1 MYAKRIKLID
11 YGPIKDL
18 DINMPFIDGKPK
30 PVVLVGE
37 NGTGKSIVLSQ
48 IVNGLIIAKDIAF
61 PDSREVEINK
71 VYKLRSNQYIRKGS
85 PLYFVQIEFEDELTV
100 RELRTIAVKNIGQ
113 TENSNPIPEIAMEV
127 WDTMEAGQNDNF
139 THNMST
145 KEGKKNVEDVFG
157 RNCVLYFPSDRYE
170 HPAWLNLENITF
182 QAHVDLN
189 TRLAGSTSR
198 RVVNYSSLAGNANYI
213 YDLIYDRAAFETRT
227 IHVPLGQANQG
238 PRPNIPVLA
247 APEGIATDAYNLV
260 LTVLRT
266 IVGTSATIRF
276 GIGPRRNRTVALMD
290 ADTEIVPNIFQL
302 SSGEASLLNMFL
314 NIIRDFDSSGT
325 HFSNAADIRGI
336 AVIDEIDLHLHTR
349 HQYEILPQLIGMFP
363 NVQFIV
369 TTHSPLFLLGMQEL
383 LGDDGFSIYRM
394 PESNQI
400 SPEEFS
406 EFGEAY
412 TTITDTQRYADDIR
426 AKIIASQK
434 PLLFVEG
441 PTDEAYILTAATL
454 LGKEDLLAQ
463 FNIEQG
469 EGEGNLTKIWNN
481 FKPVM
486 QGLVPQDVILLYDPE
501 MSHRVENE
509 SNNNLFRRVIPLRE
523 SHPIQKGIEN
533 LFERSILDN
542 AKAFDKSFI
551 DIKPGGFEIKD
562 GVEIPFSEIW
572 TASKRKKSDLCD
584 WICAN
589 GIKEDFANFGLIF
602 DILGEFIDAD
612 TMVTTSHLTPAPESP
627 NGKYP

>member
-1 MYAKRIKLID
+1 
-11 YGPIKDL
+11 
-18 DINMPFIDGKPK
+18 MPFDEGRPK
-30 PVVLVGE
+30 PVLLVGE

-48 IVNGLIIAKDIAF
+48 IVNGLITAKDIAF
-61 PDSREVEINK
+61 PDSREVKINK
-71 VYKLRSNQYIRKGS
+71 VYKLRSNQYIRKDS
-85 PLYFVQIEFEDELTV
+85 PLYYVQIEFEDELTI

-127 WDTMEAGQNDNF
+127 WNTMKAGQNDNF

-145 KEGKKNVEDVFG
+145 KEGKKTVEDVFG

-170 HPAWLNLENITF
+170 HPAWLNFENVTF

-227 IHVPLGQANQG
+227 IQVPLGQANQV

-276 GIGPRRNRTVALMD
+276 GVGPRRNRTVALMD
-290 ADTEIVPNIFQL
+290 VDTEIVPNIFQL

-325 HFSNAADIRGI
+325 HFSNAADIRGV

-369 TTHSPLFLLGMQEL
+369 TSHSPLFLLGMQEL

-394 PESNQI
+394 PDSNQI

-412 TTITDTQRYADDIR
+412 KTLTQTQRYVDDLR
-426 AKIIASQK
+426 AKIAASQK

-441 PTDEAYILTAATL
+441 PTDETYIRKAAEHF
-454 LGKEDLLAQ
+454 GKEDILTH
-463 FNIEQG
+463 FNIEQAKG
-469 EGEGNLTKIWNN
+469 DGNLNNIWKH
-481 FKPVM
+481 FKAVM
-486 QGLVPQDVILLYDPE
+486 SGLVPQDVVLLYDPE
-501 MSHRVENE
+501 ANQRIQNDSVG
-509 SNNNLFRRVIPLRE
+509 NLFRRIIPLQE
-523 SHPIQKGIEN
+523 SHPIKKGIEN
-533 LFERSILDN
+533 LFAQSILDN
-542 AKAFDKSFI
+542 AIACDTSFI
-551 DIKPGGFEIKD
+551 NVKPGGVETKN
-562 GVEIPFSEIW
+562 GVEVPFCPIW
-572 TASKRKKSDLCD
+572 DVNTPLKSQFCD

-589 GIKEDFANFGLIF
+589 GTKEDFEHFRLIF
-602 DILGEFIDAD
+602 EILDEFVDSDAA
-612 TMVTTSHLTPAPESP
+612 VTRSNVTDSVPES
-627 NGKYP
+627 NNSH

>member
-1 MYAKRIKLID
+1 MYVKNITLID
-11 YGPIKDL
+11 YGPIQHL
-18 DINMPFIDGKPK
+18 DIRMPFDEGRPK
-30 PVVLVGE
+30 PVLLVGE

-48 IVNGLIIAKDIAF
+48 IVNGLIAAKDIVF
-61 PDSREVEINK
+61 PDSPEVEPGKI
-71 VYKLRSNQYIRKGS
+71 YKLRSNQYIRTGS
-85 PLYFVQIEFEDELTV
+85 PSYFVQVEFEDELIV
-100 RELRTIAVKNIGQ
+100 RELRTNVAK
-113 TENSNPIPEIAMEV
+113 TAEASENSDQIPDIALEVWEAME
-127 WDTMEAGQNDNF
+127 EGQNDKF
-139 THNMST
+139 MHNMSPN
-145 KEGKKNVEDVFG
+145 EGKRKIEDIYR

-170 HPAWLNLENITF
+170 HPAWLNLENVTF

-189 TRLAGSTSR
+189 PRLAGSTSR

-227 IHVPLGQANQG
+227 IHVPRGQANQG
-238 PRPNIPVLA
+238 PRRNVPVLA

-266 IVGTSATIRF
+266 IVGTSITIRF
-276 GIGPRRNRTVALMD
+276 GVGPRRNRKVALMD
-290 ADTEIVPNIFQL
+290 ADSEIVPNIFQL

-314 NIIRDFDSSGT
+314 NIIRDFDSSDT

-394 PESNQI
+394 PDSNQI

-441 PTDEAYILTAATL
+441 PTDEAYILKAATL
-454 LGKEDLLAQ
+454 LGKEDMLAQ

-509 SNNNLFRRVIPLRE
+509 STNNLFRRVIPLRE

-533 LFERSILDN
+533 LFERSVKFWIMRKRSTNLLSTSNPEVLPDKGRSRGTVQGKLD
-542 AKAFDKSFI
+542 
-551 DIKPGGFEIKD
+551 G
-562 GVEIPFSEIW
+562 
-572 TASKRKKSDLCD
+572 
-584 WICAN
+584 
-589 GIKEDFANFGLIF
+589 
-602 DILGEFIDAD
+602 
-612 TMVTTSHLTPAPESP
+612 
-627 NGKYP
+627 